1 MTAVARSW
9 SRLTLA
15 GKVIFTVLPILAF
28 LTAGLIVVIV
38 LFGGGILDF
47 LATNLWLVRFV
58 VAATAVLLMS
68 VPTAFLIIYME
79 MKVIALMNLRIGP
92 DRVGPFGSLL
102 SVVHGLKVL
111 MKEDFSPTGVDR
123 IVFTLAPIVVFMS
136 TVMALL
142 VIPFAPG
149 LFGQDFNIG
158 LLYFFAIG
166 GMTVVGLLMAGW
178 SSFNKYSLLGGLRS
192 AAQVISYEIPLTL
205 SVVGLLLLAGTMS
218 LNDIVLFQT
227 RHLLF
232 DSAGAPIIDAATGLQ
247 KATGTGWFVD
257 WFIFKQPLGALIFFI
272 AATAEANRTP
282 FDLTEADS
290 EIVAGFATEYSGM
303 RFGFFFFAEYVNVFV
318 ISALIVTLFFGGWN
332 APFPWPWPVALNLD
346 PGSLGIG
353 LLILVA
359 IVPVIG
365 TLILAA
371 PFWLASSRVK
381 GWQALIMGFIL
392 FNLVAV
398 TAIFGIAY
406 VGLDWVAGL
415 LWFLGKTYVFVFTF
429 VWMRG
434 TLPRVRIDQL
444 MGFAWK
450 WLLPASLLNLFV
462 TAAAIAIVN
471 PR

>member
-9 SRLTLA
+9 GRLTLA
-15 GKVIFTVLPILAF
+15 GKIVFTVIPILLLLGLGLVAVV
-28 LTAGLIVVIV
+28 LIAGKPLV
-38 LFGGGILDF
+38 DF
-47 LATNLWLVRFV
+47 LATNIWLVRFL

-68 VPTAFLIIYME
+68 VPSAFLIIYME

-111 MKEDFSPTGVDR
+111 MKEDFSPTGADR
-123 IVFTLAPIVVFMS
+123 LVFTLAPVVVYMS
-136 TVMALL
+136 AVMTLL

-149 LFGQDFNIG
+149 IFGADMNIG
-158 LLYFFAIG
+158 LLYLFGVG
-166 GMTVVGLLMAGW
+166 GLTVVGLLMAGW
-178 SSFNKYSLLGGLRS
+178 SSFNKYSLIGGLRS
-192 AAQVISYEIPLTL
+192 AAQVVSYEIPLTL

-218 LNDIVLFQT
+218 LNQITLNQ
-227 RHLLF
+227 
-232 DSAGAPIIDAATGLQ
+232 S
-247 KATGTGWFVD
+247 GWFWNWYV
-257 WFIFKQPLGALIFFI
+257 FQQPLGALIFFI

-318 ISALIVTLFFGGWN
+318 VSGLIVTLFFGGWN
-332 APFPWPWPVALNLD
+332 APFTWPAAWTPNVAIDL
-346 PGSLGIG
+346 GSMGLG
-353 LLILVA
+353 LLFALL
-359 IVPVIG
+359 IVPPLAV
-365 TLILAA
+365 LALAA
-371 PFWLASSRVK
+371 PFYVGRSSLPW
-381 GWQALIMGFIL
+381 WQALIIGFIL
-392 FNLVAV
+392 FNLIVVAAV
-398 TAIFGIAY
+398 
-406 VGLDWVAGL
+406 VGWAFISWDWVAGL
-415 LWFLGKTYVFVFTF
+415 IWFLLKSYVFVFTF

-462 TAAAIAIVN
+462 TAAALVVINRPHA
-471 PR
+471 

>member
-1 MTAVARSW
+1 MRETTPPTPRGKVVTAVARSFN
-9 SRLTLA
+9 RLTLA
-15 GKVIFTVLPILAF
+15 GKILFTVIPILLV
-28 LTAGLIVVIV
+28 LTIGLGLVIV
-38 LFGGGILDF
+38 LLGKPIVDF
-47 LATNLWLVRFV
+47 LAANIWLVRFV

-111 MKEDFSPTGVDR
+111 MKEDFSPTGTDR
-123 IVFTLAPIVVFMS
+123 LVFTLAPIAVFMA
-136 TVMALL
+136 TIMALL

-149 LFGQDFNIG
+149 LFGADMNIG
-158 LLYFFAIG
+158 LLYLFAVSG
-166 GMTVVGLLMAGW
+166 LSVVGLLMAGW

-205 SVVGLLLLAGTMS
+205 SVVGLLMLAGTMS
-218 LNDIVLFQT
+218 LNQISLNQ
-227 RHLLF
+227 
-232 DSAGAPIIDAATGLQ
+232 A
-247 KATGTGWFVD
+247 GWFTSWYV
-257 WFIFKQPLGALIFFI
+257 FQQPLGALIFFI

-318 ISALIVTLFFGGWN
+318 VSGLIVTLFFGGWN
-332 APFPWPWPVALNLD
+332 APFPWPWPVHLALD

-353 LLILVA
+353 LLLAIA
-359 IVPVIG
+359 IVPVVG

-371 PFWLASSRVK
+371 PFFLARSSMPA
-381 GWQALIMGFIL
+381 WQALIIGFVL
-392 FNLVAV
+392 FNLLAIVAIGGWAFV
-398 TAIFGIAY
+398 SF
-406 VGLDWVAGL
+406 DWVAGL
-415 LWFLGKTYVFVFTF
+415 LWFLAKSYAFVFTF

-462 TAAAIAIVN
+462 TALAIVVVH

>member
-1 MTAVARSW
+1 VTVLARTW
-9 SRLTLA
+9 QRLTIPGRVVFFLLLLGLLSLVLLA
-15 GKVIFTVLPILAF
+15 LLIVFSDRILAILGANLPI
-28 LTAGLIVVIV
+28 
-38 LFGGGILDF
+38 
-47 LATNLWLVRFV
+47 VRFV

-111 MKEDFSPTGVDR
+111 MKEDFTPTGADVP
-123 IVFTLAPIVVFMS
+123 VFTFAPVVVYLASVMS
-136 TVMALL
+136 LL

-149 LFGQDFNIG
+149 LFGQDMNIA

-166 GMTVVGLLMAGW
+166 GLSVVGLLMAGW

-205 SVVGLLLLAGTMS
+205 SVVGLILLAGTMS
-218 LNDIVLFQT
+218 LNQLVLNQ
-227 RHLLF
+227 
-232 DSAGAPIIDAATGLQ
+232 A
-247 KATGTGWFVD
+247 GWFTN
-257 WFIFKQPLGALIFFI
+257 WYIFRQPLGAVIFFI

-303 RFGFFFFAEYVNVFV
+303 RFGFFFFAEYVNVFI
-318 ISALIVTLFFGGWN
+318 ISALTVTLFLGGWN
-332 APFPWPWPVALNLD
+332 APFPFPAIHLALD
-346 PGSLGIG
+346 PASLGIELL
-353 LLILVA
+353 LLIA
-359 IVPVIG
+359 IVPVVG
-365 TLILAA
+365 TLIFAA
-371 PFWLASSRVK
+371 PFWLLRSSMPA
-381 GWQALIMGFIL
+381 WQALILGFVV

-398 TAIFGIAY
+398 AAILGWAF
-406 VGLDWVAGL
+406 VSFDWVAGL
-415 LWFLGKTYVFVFTF
+415 LWFMLKTYGFVFTF

-462 TAAAIAIVN
+462 TAAAIVVVS
-471 PR
+471 R

>member
-1 MTAVARSW
+1 MTAVARSFN
-9 SRLTLA
+9 RLTLA
-15 GKVIFTVLPILAF
+15 GKILFTVIPILLV
-28 LTAGLIVVIV
+28 LTIGLVVVIA
-38 LFGGGILDF
+38 LFGKPIVDF
-47 LATNLWLVRFV
+47 LAANLWLVRFV

-111 MKEDFSPTGVDR
+111 MKEDFSPTGADR
-123 IVFTLAPIVVFMS
+123 LVFTLAPIAVFMA
-136 TVMALL
+136 TIMALL

-149 LFGQDFNIG
+149 LFGADMNIA
-158 LLYFFAIG
+158 LLYFFSVSG
-166 GMTVVGLLMAGW
+166 LSVVGLLMAGW

-218 LNDIVLFQT
+218 LNQIVLLQGP
-227 RHLLF
+227 HLVLVTDPVTGF
-232 DSAGAPIIDAATGLQ
+232 ISQVPAGS
-247 KATGTGWFVD
+247 GWFTD
-257 WFIFKQPLGALIFFI
+257 WFVFRQPLGALIFFI

-318 ISALIVTLFFGGWN
+318 VSGLIVTLFFGGWN
-332 APFPWPWPVALNLD
+332 APFPWPWPVNVGFD

-353 LLILVA
+353 LLLLIA
-359 IVPVIG
+359 IVPVVG

-371 PFWLASSRVK
+371 PFFLARSSMPA
-381 GWQALIMGFIL
+381 WQALVIGFVL
-392 FNLVAV
+392 FNLLVIVAIGGW
-398 TAIFGIAY
+398 AFISF
-406 VGLDWVAGL
+406 DWVAGL
-415 LWFLGKTYVFVFTF
+415 LWFLGKSYVFVFTF

-462 TAAAIAIVN
+462 TALALVVVH
-471 PR
+471 PK

>member
-9 SRLTLA
+9 GRLTLA
-15 GKVIFTVLPILAF
+15 GKIVFTVVPILLLLGLGLVAVV
-28 LTAGLIVVIV
+28 LIAGKPIV
-38 LFGGGILDF
+38 DF
-47 LATNLWLVRFV
+47 LATNIWLVRFL

-68 VPTAFLIIYME
+68 VPSAFLIIYME

-111 MKEDFSPTGVDR
+111 MKEDFSPTGADR
-123 IVFTLAPIVVFMS
+123 LVFTLAPVVVYMS
-136 TVMALL
+136 AVMTLL
-142 VIPFAPG
+142 VLPFAPG
-149 LFGQDFNIG
+149 IFGADMNIG
-158 LLYFFAIG
+158 LLYLFGVG
-166 GMTVVGLLMAGW
+166 GLTVVGLLMAGW

-192 AAQVISYEIPLTL
+192 AAQVVSYEIPLTL

-218 LNDIVLFQT
+218 LNQITLNQ
-227 RHLLF
+227 
-232 DSAGAPIIDAATGLQ
+232 S
-247 KATGTGWFVD
+247 GWFWNWYV
-257 WFIFKQPLGALIFFI
+257 FQQPLGALIFFI

-318 ISALIVTLFFGGWN
+318 VSGLIVTLFFGGWN
-332 APFPWPWPVALNLD
+332 APFTWPAAWTPNVALDL
-346 PGSLGIG
+346 GSMGMG
-353 LLILVA
+353 LLFALLLVPPLAILA
-359 IVPVIG
+359 
-365 TLILAA
+365 LAA
-371 PFWLASSRVK
+371 PFYVGRSSLPW
-381 GWQALIMGFIL
+381 WQALIIGFIL
-392 FNLVAV
+392 FNLIVVAAV
-398 TAIFGIAY
+398 LGWAFISW
-406 VGLDWVAGL
+406 DWVAGL
-415 LWFLGKTYVFVFTF
+415 IWFLLKSYVFVFTF

-462 TAAAIAIVN
+462 TAAALVVINRPGA
-471 PR
+471 